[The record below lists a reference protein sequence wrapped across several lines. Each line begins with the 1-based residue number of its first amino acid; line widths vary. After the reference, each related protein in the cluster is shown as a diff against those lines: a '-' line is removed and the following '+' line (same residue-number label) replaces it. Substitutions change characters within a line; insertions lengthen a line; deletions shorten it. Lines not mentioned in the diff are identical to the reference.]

1 MTKLAYVDT
10 SVWIVRI
17 EGKPPY
23 QSIVEERLLRLEE
36 EGWIFCASELVKMEV
51 FYKPYRS
58 NDTVLIALYDEAFKH
73 TKILKNYPILLK
85 ESLRV
90 MRAERLKTLDAL
102 HVSLAAHHGCKQFVT
117 ADADFKRLTTLPVH
131 WIDLSQAAQI

>member
-10 SVWIVRI
+10 SVWIMRI

-23 QSIVEERLLRLEE
+23 QSIVEERLQHLEK
-36 EGWIFCASELVKMEV
+36 EGWTFCASELVKMEA

-58 NDTVLIALYDEAFKH
+58 NDTVLIALYDEAFEH
-73 TKILKNYPILLK
+73 TKILKNYPTLLK

-90 MRAERLKTLDAL
+90 MHAERLKTLDAL
-102 HVSLAAHHGCKQFVT
+102 HVSLAAHHGCEQFVT
-117 ADADFKRLTTLPVH
+117 ADTDFRNLKTIPVL
-131 WIDLSQAAQI
+131 WIDLSTVK